1 MMLSKWGSPALI
13 VVDFPT
19 FKPSAPNLAR
29 RTYHEIRS
37 RRPEELTCA
46 VLKRS
51 QAGPDLRR
59 TFRGPYRRRPRASSL
74 LAWLRSDLQEFYGP
88 EAHIG
93 GPVAAPLLTALGICA
108 GLELLAK
115 YWSGCQDI
123 ERTVVKEFLTSVAGL
138 SQPDAEALMQ
148 FRNSLAHG
156 YALGARRRK
165 DKKLFSFA
173 IDTDHTTGAAVVVS
187 RGSNEYTVNLWSLK
201 RFFFDSNRPLSEGD
215 SSRSGPS
222 RKLSSM
228 PSESR
233 RDRYPTI
240 EACRRTRPSS

>member
-1 MMLSKWGSPALI
+1 VQFSNDPKL
-13 VVDFPT
+13 
-19 FKPSAPNLAR
+19 
-29 RTYHEIRS
+29 
-37 RRPEELTCA
+37 
-46 VLKRS
+46 
-51 QAGPDLRR
+51 DLRR

-74 LAWLRSDLQEFYGP
+74 LAWLRSDLQAFYGP
-88 EAHIG
+88 EARVG

-156 YALGARRRK
+156 YALGARRHK

-173 IDTDHTTGAAVVVS
+173 IDTDHTTGTAVVVS

-201 RFFFDSNRPLSEGD
+201 RFFLTAIGRCRKAIACDQGRLGNFQVCLRNLGEIGIRP
-215 SSRSGPS
+215 
-222 RKLSSM
+222 
-228 PSESR
+228 
-233 RDRYPTI
+233 
-240 EACRRTRPSS
+240 

>member
-1 MMLSKWGSPALI
+1 VQFSNDAKL
-13 VVDFPT
+13 
-19 FKPSAPNLAR
+19 
-29 RTYHEIRS
+29 
-37 RRPEELTCA
+37 
-46 VLKRS
+46 
-51 QAGPDLRR
+51 DLRR

-74 LAWLRSDLQEFYGP
+74 LAWLRGDLQAFYGP
-88 EAHIG
+88 EARVG

-115 YWSGCQDI
+115 YWSGRPDI
-123 ERTVVKEFLTSVAGL
+123 TGTVVEEFLTSVAGL

-201 RFFFDSNRPLSEGD
+201 RFFLTAIGRCRKAIAHDQGRLGNFQVCLRNLGEIGVRP
-215 SSRSGPS
+215 
-222 RKLSSM
+222 
-228 PSESR
+228 
-233 RDRYPTI
+233 
-240 EACRRTRPSS
+240 